1 MFKVLSYFPK
11 SVKVCLLSFLFTLVA
26 LWSNDKEKIIN
37 EVVEIIPKI
46 EVPIGSPPTIRGDGG
61 KAYGLYQIHQIMV
74 NDYERISGKTIN
86 LEAVFIPEVAEEVC
100 RAVLAH
106 YARHIKSLG
115 HTVTYKH
122 LLFIWNGGGGAWR
135 RVHNPIND
143 PKQRN
148 LLRYYERALPHL
160 LSVQDENSR

>member
-1 MFKVLSYFPK
+1 M
-11 SVKVCLLSFLFTLVA
+11 VA

-46 EVPIGSPPTIRGDGG
+46 EVPIGSSPPIRGDGG

-100 RAVLAH
+100 RTVLSH
-106 YARHIKSLG
+106 YARHIESLG
-115 HTVTYKH
+115 HTVTHKH

>member
-1 MFKVLSYFPK
+1 MKMFKVLSYFPK
-11 SVKVCLLSFLFTLVA
+11 FVKVCLLFFPFTLVA

-46 EVPIGSPPTIRGDGG
+46 EVPVGSPPTIRGDNG
-61 KAYGLYQIHQIMV
+61 KAYGLYQIHLIMAM
-74 NDYERISGKTIN
+74 DYARISGKTIN

-100 RAVLAH
+100 RTVLSH
-106 YARHIKSLG
+106 YARHIESQG
-115 HTVTYKH
+115 YTVTYKH

-160 LSVQDENSR
+160 ISVND